1 MTLLRS
7 NLIQFI
13 LIDIKIAYI
22 NFVFLKLINYILG
35 YLLTKKPFKDNILNS
50 MTTTNNSIIEPVSS
64 DILPKIH
71 RKTDFKLSSLV
82 SVDQLN
88 AQAIEH
94 IFVRARNI
102 KDQPIKYNKLAKG
115 KIMYSLFFTN
125 STRTRFSTETAWVR
139 LGGTTITMD
148 GAGSTSIAKG
158 ETMEHTIKMF
168 AGYEPDFIAIRSQE
182 AFLPHYGCINYPE
195 ISWVNCGDGSNEHPT
210 QAMLD
215 LFTIKEKFDDISKV
229 KIAFVGDMKYGRTIK
244 SLAKVLSL
252 YNVEMSFVAP
262 DSLHAK
268 QELEA
273 AGIKYDA
280 YDIDKLAQVV
290 QNVDIV
296 YCCRPQVERMSK
308 EDKAKY
314 ENGVYQLDLKTMGD
328 SKALIM
334 HPLPINSA
342 TFPEIS
348 PELDNDPRSIYFEQA
363 ANGLWTR
370 MAIFT
375 LLMGI

>member
-1 MTLLRS
+1 MSTIYA
-7 NLIQFI
+7 N
-13 LIDIKIAYI
+13 
-22 NFVFLKLINYILG
+22 
-35 YLLTKKPFKDNILNS
+35 KP
-50 MTTTNNSIIEPVSS
+50 TPVSANQ
-64 DILPKIH
+64 LPAIH

-94 IFVRARNI
+94 IFVRTRNI

-115 KIMYSLFFTN
+115 KLMYSLFFTN
-125 STRTRFSTETAWVR
+125 STRTRFSTETAWTR
-139 LGGTTITMD
+139 LGGTVITMD

-158 ETMEHTIKMF
+158 ETIDHTLRMF
-168 AGYEPDFIAIRSQE
+168 AGYQPDFIALRSIE
-182 AFLPHYGCINYPE
+182 AFLPHFGCINYPE

-244 SLAKVLSL
+244 SLAKVLNL
-252 YNVEMSFVAP
+252 YGTQMIFVAP

-268 QELEA
+268 DELEA
-273 AGIKYDA
+273 AGVKYDA
-280 YDIDKLAQVV
+280 RKIDQLSQIV
-290 QNVDIV
+290 QEVDIV
-296 YCCRPQVERMSK
+296 YCCRPQIERMSD
-308 EDKAKY
+308 EDSKKY
-314 ENGVYQLDLKTMGD
+314 KDGVYQLDSKIMGD

-342 TFPEIS
+342 TYPEIH
-348 PELDNDPRSIYFEQA
+348 PELDSDPRSIYFEQA

>member
-1 MTLLRS
+1 
-7 NLIQFI
+7 
-13 LIDIKIAYI
+13 
-22 NFVFLKLINYILG
+22 
-35 YLLTKKPFKDNILNS
+35 LTKNLFEGNILPN
-50 MTTTNNSIIEPVSS
+50 MTTATNPTIQPISSNKLPV
-64 DILPKIH
+64 IH

-88 AQAIEH
+88 LQAIDH

-115 KIMYSLFFTN
+115 KVMYSLFFTN
-125 STRTRFSTETAWVR
+125 STRTRFSTETAWIR
-139 LGGTTITMD
+139 LGGNYITMD

-158 ETMEHTIKMF
+158 ETIDHTLKMF
-168 AGYEPDFIAIRSQE
+168 AGYEPDFIALRSSE

-244 SLAKVLSL
+244 SLAKVLNL
-252 YNVEMSFVAP
+252 YGTQMNFVAP

-268 QELEA
+268 EELEA

-280 YDIDKLAQVV
+280 HNIDELSEIVK
-290 QNVDIV
+290 NVDIV
-296 YCCRPQVERMSK
+296 YCCRPQIERMSK
-308 EDKAKY
+308 EDSEKY
-314 ENGVYQLDLKTMGD
+314 KDGVYQLDLKTMGD

-342 TFPEIS
+342 TYPEIH
-348 PELDNDPRSIYFEQA
+348 PELDTDPRSIYFQQA

>member
-1 MTLLRS
+1 LWNNILANMTTPNNS
-7 NLIQFI
+7 
-13 LIDIKIAYI
+13 KIAPI
-22 NFVFLKLINYILG
+22 
-35 YLLTKKPFKDNILNS
+35 
-50 MTTTNNSIIEPVSS
+50 SS
-64 DILPKIH
+64 DKLPAIH

-88 AQAIEH
+88 IQAIEH
-94 IFVRARNI
+94 IFVRTSNI

-115 KIMYSLFFTN
+115 KVMYSLFFTN
-125 STRTRFSTETAWVR
+125 STRTRFSSETAWVR
-139 LGGTTITMD
+139 LGGTCITMD

-158 ETMEHTIKMF
+158 ETIDHTMKMF
-168 AGYEPDFIAIRSQE
+168 AGYEPDFIALRSSE
-182 AFLPHYGCINYPE
+182 TFLPHYGCLNYPE

-215 LFTIKEKFDDISKV
+215 LFTIKEKFEDISKV

-244 SLAKVLSL
+244 SLAKVLNL
-252 YNVEMSFVAP
+252 YGVEMSFVAP

-268 QELEA
+268 EELEA
-273 AGIKYDA
+273 AGIKYNA
-280 YDIDKLAQVV
+280 FGIDKIAELAQT
-290 QNVDIV
+290 VDIL
-296 YCCRPQVERMSK
+296 YCCRPQIERMSVD
-308 EDKAKY
+308 DKVKY

-342 TFPEIS
+342 TYPEIH
-348 PELDNDPRSIYFEQA
+348 PELDNDPRSIYFQQA
-363 ANGLWTR
+363 ANGLWVR

>member
-1 MTLLRS
+1 MTDIATS
-7 NLIQFI
+7 TIAPI
-13 LIDIKIAYI
+13 LID
-22 NFVFLKLINYILG
+22 KL
-35 YLLTKKPFKDNILNS
+35 PA
-50 MTTTNNSIIEPVSS
+50 
-64 DILPKIH
+64 IH

-88 AQAIEH
+88 VQAISH

-115 KIMYSLFFTN
+115 KIMYSLFFSN
-125 STRTRFSTETAWVR
+125 STRTRFSTETAWAR
-139 LGGTTITMD
+139 LGGTVITMD

-158 ETMEHTIKMF
+158 ETIGHTLKMF
-168 AGYEPDFIAIRSQE
+168 ACYEPDFIAIRTPVMY
-182 AFLPHYGCINYPE
+182 LPHFGCVNYPE

-215 LFTIKEKFDDISKV
+215 LFTIKEKFDEIEKV

-244 SLAKVLSL
+244 SLAKVLNL
-252 YNVEMSFVAP
+252 YGVEMTFVAP

-268 QELEA
+268 DELEA
-273 AGIKYDA
+273 AGIKYNA
-280 YDIDKLAQVV
+280 RNIDELAEVV
-290 QNVDIV
+290 KGVDIV
-296 YCCRPQVERMSK
+296 YCCRPQIERMSK
-308 EDKAKY
+308 EDIEKY
-314 ENGVYQLDLKTMGD
+314 KDGVYQLDLKTMGD

-342 TFPEIS
+342 SYPEIH
-348 PELDNDPRSIYFEQA
+348 PELDNDPRAIYFEQA

>member
-1 MTLLRS
+1 MSGDLS
-7 NLIQFI
+7 
-13 LIDIKIAYI
+13 
-22 NFVFLKLINYILG
+22 G
-35 YLLTKKPFKDNILNS
+35 YTVVASIY
-50 MTTTNNSIIEPVSS
+50 TNNLDKMVFADQYWTIMPTANNPIIQPISS
-64 DILPKIH
+64 DQLPTIH

-94 IFVRARNI
+94 IFVRTRNI

-115 KIMYSLFFTN
+115 KVMYSLFFTN
-125 STRTRFSTETAWVR
+125 STRTRFSTETAWVK
-139 LGGTTITMD
+139 LGGTCITMD

-158 ETMEHTIKMF
+158 ETINHTMRMF
-168 AGYEPDFIAIRSQE
+168 AGYEPDFIALRSAE
-182 AFLPHYGCINYPE
+182 AFLPHFGCINHPE

-244 SLAKVLSL
+244 SLAKVLNL
-252 YNVEMSFVAP
+252 YGTKMSFVAP
-262 DSLHAK
+262 ESLHAK
-268 QELEA
+268 EELEG
-273 AGIKYDA
+273 AGINYA
-280 YDIDKLAQVV
+280 AHNIDQLAEIVKT
-290 QNVDIV
+290 VDIV
-296 YCCRPQVERMSK
+296 YCCRPQIERMSQ
-308 EDKAKY
+308 EDIRKY

-342 TFPEIS
+342 TYPEIH
-348 PELDNDPRSIYFEQA
+348 PELDTDPRSIYFEQA

>member
-1 MTLLRS
+1 MLPNMSTA
-7 NLIQFI
+7 NKPIIQPI
-13 LIDIKIAYI
+13 
-22 NFVFLKLINYILG
+22 
-35 YLLTKKPFKDNILNS
+35 
-50 MTTTNNSIIEPVSS
+50 SS
-64 DILPKIH
+64 DKLPSIH

-88 AQAIEH
+88 LQAIDH

-102 KDQPIKYNKLAKG
+102 KDQPIRYNKLAKG
-115 KIMYSLFFTN
+115 KVMYSLFFTN

-139 LGGTTITMD
+139 LGGTCITMD

-158 ETMEHTIKMF
+158 ETIDHTMRMF
-168 AGYEPDFIAIRSQE
+168 AGYEPDFISLRSAE
-182 AFLPHYGCINYPE
+182 SFLPHYGCINYPE

-244 SLAKVLSL
+244 SLAKVLNL
-252 YNVEMSFVAP
+252 YGTQMTFVAP

-268 QELEA
+268 EELEA
-273 AGIKYDA
+273 AGIKYNA
-280 YDIDKLAQVV
+280 FGIDKIGEIAQT
-290 QNVDIV
+290 VDIL
-296 YCCRPQVERMSK
+296 YCCRPQIERMS
-308 EDKAKY
+308 EDDKVKY
-314 ENGVYQLDLKTMGD
+314 EKGVYQLDLKTMGD

-342 TFPEIS
+342 TYPEIH
-348 PELDNDPRSIYFEQA
+348 PELDSDPRSIYFQQA

>member
-1 MTLLRS
+1 MT
-7 NLIQFI
+7 N
-13 LIDIKIAYI
+13 
-22 NFVFLKLINYILG
+22 
-35 YLLTKKPFKDNILNS
+35 
-50 MTTTNNSIIEPVSS
+50 TTNPSLKPILTDQLPV
-64 DILPKIH
+64 IH

-94 IFVRARNI
+94 IFVRTRNI

-115 KIMYSLFFTN
+115 KIMYALFFTN
-125 STRTRFSTETAWVR
+125 STRTRFSTETAWAR
-139 LGGTTITMD
+139 LGGTVITMD

-158 ETMEHTIKMF
+158 ETIDHTMRMF
-168 AGYEPDFIAIRSQE
+168 AGYEPDFIALRSSE
-182 AFLPHYGCINYPE
+182 AFLPHFGCVNYPE

-215 LFTIKEKFDDISKV
+215 LFTIKEKFDDISQV

-244 SLAKVLSL
+244 SLAKVLNL
-252 YNVEMSFVAP
+252 YNVEMTFVAP
-262 DSLHAK
+262 GSLHAK
-268 QELEA
+268 EELEA
-273 AGIKYDA
+273 AGIKYTA
-280 YDIDKLAQVV
+280 RNIDELSQVV
-290 QNVDIV
+290 QEVDIV
-296 YCCRPQVERMSK
+296 YCCRPQIERMSE

-314 ENGVYQLDLKTMGD
+314 EKGVYQLDLKTMGE

-342 TFPEIS
+342 TYPEIH
-348 PELDNDPRSIYFEQA
+348 PELDVDPRSIYFEQA

>member
-1 MTLLRS
+1 M
-7 NLIQFI
+7 
-13 LIDIKIAYI
+13 
-22 NFVFLKLINYILG
+22 
-35 YLLTKKPFKDNILNS
+35 P
-50 MTTTNNSIIEPVSS
+50 NNSNIAPITS
-64 DILPKIH
+64 DKLPAIH

-88 AQAIEH
+88 LQAIDH

-115 KIMYSLFFTN
+115 KVMYSLFFTN

-139 LGGTTITMD
+139 LGGTCITMD

-158 ETMEHTIKMF
+158 ETMDHTMRMF
-168 AGYEPDFIAIRSQE
+168 AGYEPDFIALRSSE
-182 AFLPHYGCINYPE
+182 SFLPHYGCINYPE

-244 SLAKVLSL
+244 SLAKVLNL
-252 YNVEMSFVAP
+252 YGTEMTFLAP

-268 QELEA
+268 DELES
-273 AGIKYDA
+273 AGIKYNGLG
-280 YDIDKLAQVV
+280 IDKISEVAQK
-290 QNVDIV
+290 VDIL
-296 YCCRPQVERMSK
+296 YCCRPQIERMSQ
-308 EDKAKY
+308 EDKVKY
-314 ENGVYQLDLKTMGD
+314 EKGVYQLDLKTMGD

-342 TFPEIS
+342 TYPEIH
-348 PELDNDPRSIYFEQA
+348 PELDSDPRSIYFQQA
-363 ANGLWTR
+363 ANGLWVR